1 MLSDNE
7 DENAIDKNFA
17 IQNNLGDK
25 LKGDIFTPKTF
36 HSFKP
41 KKNKKIKNQNEE
53 LNEADNVFFYENFL
67 ISLNQKT
74 THPDANKVKTFNSQK
89 NIHPKKKTN
98 FKKIL

>member
-25 LKGDIFTPKTF
+25 LKGDIFTPKNF

-41 KKNKKIKNQNEE
+41 KKINYPKGYYKKHRIE
-53 LNEADNVFFYENFL
+53 
-67 ISLNQKT
+67 
-74 THPDANKVKTFNSQK
+74 
-89 NIHPKKKTN
+89 
-98 FKKIL
+98 